1 MGKFIK
7 GDVVVLPFPFSNLSS
22 AKKRPALVIAD
33 ITGDDY
39 IMLQITS
46 KNVKDSYAIPL
57 LNTDFSSGS
66 LNHDSNIRPNKIFT
80 LDEKLVLYKTGHISN
95 SKLSECIIKV
105 CNIIK
110 K

>member
-1 MGKFIK
+1 MSKQQLLESLISSIPENKLDIIIEFTKFILYE
-7 GDVVVLPFPFSNLSS
+7 GAAMVYLLLP
-22 AKKRPALVIAD
+22 
-33 ITGDDY
+33 T
-39 IMLQITS
+39 TS

-57 LNTDFSSGS
+57 LNADFSSGS

-80 LDEKLVLYKTGHISN
+80 LDEKLVLYKIGHINN
-95 SKLSECIIKV
+95 SKLSECVIKV